1 MSEAMLS
8 SRAGVVPPLMS
19 RLWWLVRKEARELLA
34 SRATWLLAT
43 VIGPLVGH
51 AFLTAARTY
60 VEVSG
65 TDGATAAL
73 AQAISP
79 LDGLVVPT
87 FGAYGLVATLLLPFV
102 AIRLIS
108 AEKESGAWALLV
120 QGRTR
125 VAWMVLVKA
134 KVLMAAWML
143 AGLPGLLALGLWQ
156 QSGGHL
162 HGAELLVVLLGHLLH
177 GAVVMAVAF
186 LAAALTDSAASA
198 AVVTLGVTLGTWA
211 LDFVAQ
217 VQGGVAQRLARFT
230 PESALRVFEQGELS
244 ASTVAVSLVLVLAAL
259 TLTVVA
265 LEPGWRWARRGRWAA
280 AVLVGAV
287 VGSLGAANLRG
298 SADYSEDR
306 RNSFAPEDEQALRAL
321 RGPIVVTAHLAPE
334 DPRLVDLQRSVLHKL
349 ERIVP
354 VQLVTTATT
363 STGLFERPAD
373 GYGDVWYAWN
383 GRQRMT
389 RSTTVPI
396 VLETVYDL
404 TGITPPAN
412 RAAATY
418 PGYPHRTVP
427 QGAAWWFYLIW
438 PLCLL
443 IVPLWSRV
451 RARAVPSRPS
461 VV

>member
-1 MSEAMLS
+1 MSESVL
-8 SRAGVVPPLMS
+8 RAVVAAPPLRT

-34 SRATWLLAT
+34 SRATWLLAMA
-43 VIGPLVGH
+43 IGPLVGH

-79 LDGLVVPT
+79 LDGLLVPT
-87 FGAYGLVATLLLPFV
+87 LGAYGLVATLLLPFV

-120 QGRTR
+120 QGRTG
-125 VAWMVLVKA
+125 VAWMVVVKA
-134 KVLMAAWML
+134 KVLMAAWLL
-143 AGLPGLLALGLWQ
+143 AGVPGLLALGLWQ

-162 HGAELLVVLLGHLLH
+162 QASEVLVVLLGHVLH

-186 LAAALTDSAASA
+186 LAAALTESAASA

-217 VQGGVAQRLARFT
+217 VQGGLAQRLARFT

-244 ASTVAVSLVLVLAAL
+244 AAIVGVSLVMVLAAL
-259 TLTVVA
+259 GLTVVA
-265 LEPGWRWARRGRWAA
+265 LQPGWRWSRRARWSA
-280 AVLVGAV
+280 AVLFGVV
-287 VGSLGAANLRG
+287 VGSIGAATLRG
-298 SADYSEDR
+298 SADLSEDR
-306 RNSFAPEDEQALRAL
+306 RNSFATDDEQALRAL
-321 RGPIVVTAHLAPE
+321 RGPILVTAHLAPE

-349 ERIVP
+349 ERLVP

-373 GYGDVWYAWN
+373 GYGEVWYAWN
-383 GRQRMT
+383 GQQRMT

-396 VLETVYDL
+396 VLETLYDL
-404 TGITPPAN
+404 TGITPPSVHV
-412 RAAATY
+412 AAPY
-418 PGYPHRTVP
+418 PGYPHRSVP
-427 QGAAWWFYLIW
+427 PGAAFLFYLIW
-438 PLCLL
+438 P
-443 IVPLWSRV
+443 
-451 RARAVPSRPS
+451 
-461 VV
+461 